1 MFLIKTFF
9 IDFFFKVF
17 FWGGGCLNCHF
28 RFTGLC
34 FVFSIFLIYIF
45 FNVKFLFRMHEYV
58 CCLSFEAK
66 IFNAFFFSFLFLSFF
81 PLSHLLFFIII
92 VTMNYLID

>member
-1 MFLIKTFF
+1 
-9 IDFFFKVF
+9 
-17 FWGGGCLNCHF
+17 
-28 RFTGLC
+28 
-34 FVFSIFLIYIF
+34 
-45 FNVKFLFRMHEYV
+45 MHEYV

-66 IFNAFFFSFLFLSFF
+66 IFNAFFFSFFSSLFS